1 MFILDIIRSI
11 LVGNKRSLNQTIAS
25 KLSSSEKLIGFFF
38 AHYQTSYAPLKI
50 LGTWVT
56 IIFLAIYTADFTGCD
71 IEYILPLVYIL
82 IFISLVYWCYGPQY
96 YIAVTNEGLHFHKLK
111 WLRNPDTHDFS
122 RYVEIPKISLKKG
135 FFDATFELTFK
146 DNRHL
151 KLNIPVTT
159 MGKRGTDIIIID
171 KQTEDYLLTKTT

>member
-1 MFILDIIRSI
+1 MFILNSIRSV
-11 LVGNKRSLNQTIAS
+11 LVGNNRLFNQSILS

-38 AHYQTSYAPLKI
+38 AHYQPTYVCLKL
-50 LGTWVT
+50 LGTWVA
-56 IIFLAIYTADFTGCD
+56 IIFLAIYIADSTEHD
-71 IEYILPLVYIL
+71 MQYILPLVYIL
-82 IFISLVYWCYGPQY
+82 MFISLIYWCYGPQY